1 MPSNTNDYY
10 SDNDFSGSENM
21 SNVKNV
27 CKNLEKKN
35 ARSMTR
41 NVDQKT
47 NTIFHA
53 DEDTQY
59 NTNNAHISN
68 KENKTPNVADTN
80 QSTDILQHSQNRPTR
95 DRWLKF

>member
-35 ARSMTR
+35 ARGMTR

-47 NTIFHA
+47 NTT

-68 KENKTPNVADTN
+68 EENKQRSLKVIRIKASC
-80 QSTDILQHSQNRPTR
+80 STHRIDQQET
-95 DRWLKF
+95 DG